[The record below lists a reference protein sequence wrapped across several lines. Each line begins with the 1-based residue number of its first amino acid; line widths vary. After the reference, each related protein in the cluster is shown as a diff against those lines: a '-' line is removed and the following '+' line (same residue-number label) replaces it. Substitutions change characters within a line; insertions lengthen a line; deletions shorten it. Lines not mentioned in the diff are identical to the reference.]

1 MNGSSWKWGFA
12 VFMLAVVSFSVL
24 GFVKYRVEQKI
35 SAFNK
40 QFLDRELEFNK
51 IPPDGGGEYLRYLS
65 SEESETNKVQT
76 MMQVALSILVTLAS
90 LFIILAARFGPK
102 DKHWAY
108 ATVGTI
114 LGFWLH
120 GGLK

>member
-1 MNGSSWKWGFA
+1 MDVSSWKRGFA
-12 VFMLAVVSFSVL
+12 LFVLSVLSFSVFAL
-24 GFVKYRVEQKI
+24 LKPKTTVLMPHLSVP
-35 SAFNK
+35 
-40 QFLDRELEFNK
+40 DLEFA
-51 IPPDGGGEYLRYLS
+51 PSPDRSLGPRDRGALLVIEDEPS
-65 SEESETNKVQT
+65 NVQIL
-76 MMQVALSILVTLAS
+76 MQIALSIIVMAAS

>member
-1 MNGSSWKWGFA
+1 MDVSSWKRGFA
-12 VFMLAVVSFSVL
+12 LFALSVLSFSVFAL
-24 GFVKYRVEQKI
+24 LKPKTTVVLPHLSVPDLQLSPPTDHSVGPR
-35 SAFNK
+35 
-40 QFLDRELEFNK
+40 DREDVLVIE
-51 IPPDGGGEYLRYLS
+51 EAR
-65 SEESETNKVQT
+65 SEVQIL
-76 MMQVALSILVTLAS
+76 MQVALSIIATGAS